1 MGGNIGS
8 ATGSEQTRDTRATSC
23 LAVCSTATPTGQGA
37 ALTSYHFI
45 TELSVGAP
53 VRDVYDTLVQPEW
66 WLDRWSDATAVR
78 RVQEGDPSGVGT
90 RFDAEVR
97 APLGY
102 RLRAQIETVE
112 ATPPSH
118 LRMIASGD
126 VEGVGVWRLGRAK
139 GLTHVTFTWA
149 VRTTPAWM
157 NALAPIAR
165 PVFERSHH
173 AVIRHAA
180 EAAAAHLDADL
191 VSVDSRSVHPAQ
203 DPSTLA

>member
-1 MGGNIGS
+1 MGSNIG
-8 ATGSEQTRDTRATSC
+8 TTEGSERTTDPSDVVSGSVFDTRM
-23 LAVCSTATPTGQGA
+23 PTEQGA

-45 TELSVGAP
+45 TELSVVAP
-53 VRDVYDTLVQPEW
+53 VADVYSTLVRPEW

-112 ATPPSH
+112 ANPPTH

-126 VEGVGVWRLGRAK
+126 VEGVGIWQLVHTD
-139 GLTHVTFTWA
+139 GLTHVTFAWA
-149 VRTTPAWM
+149 VRTTPVWM

-180 EAAAAHLDADL
+180 EAAAAYLDAEL
-191 VSVDSRSVHPAQ
+191 VSVQSRSVHPP
-203 DPSTLA
+203 D

>member
-1 MGGNIGS
+1 M
-8 ATGSEQTRDTRATSC
+8 
-23 LAVCSTATPTGQGA
+23 
-37 ALTSYHFI
+37 
-45 TELSVGAP
+45 
-53 VRDVYDTLVQPEW
+53 RDVYDTLVQPEW

-112 ATPPSH
+112 AEPPSH

-126 VEGVGVWRLGRAK
+126 VEGVGVWHLVRAK

-191 VSVDSRSVHPAQ
+191 VRVDSRSVHPAQ
-203 DPSTLA
+203 DPSTIG

>member
-1 MGGNIGS
+1 MACVGGNIG
-8 ATGSEQTRDTRATSC
+8 
-23 LAVCSTATPTGQGA
+23 TAPGPNTARSQQDGA

-45 TELSVGAP
+45 TELSVDAP
-53 VRDVYDTLVQPEW
+53 VTRVYDTLVQPEW

-78 RVQEGDPSGVGT
+78 RVQEGDAAGVGA

-97 APLGY
+97 APMGY
-102 RLRAQIETVE
+102 RLRAQIRTVE
-112 ATPPSH
+112 AAPPSH

-126 VEGVGVWRLGRAK
+126 VEGVGIWHLDHAA

-165 PVFERSHH
+165 PVFERAHH
-173 AVIRHAA
+173 VVIRHAA
-180 EAAAAHLDADL
+180 EAAAAHLDAEL
-191 VSVDSRSVHPAQ
+191 LSVESRSVHPPT
-203 DPSTLA
+203 DPSRLA